1 MIKLKVKKNIDIKKE
16 IANLSEKTDNQIV
29 HKNIELKDKEEWTSD
44 NKLIVNS
51 DKGNLLYE
59 LQKSLDECEK
69 FYFSVA
75 FINYSGIQLL
85 LDKFKELEEKG
96 IKGKIITSTYLN
108 FTDPKALEKIKSF
121 NNIDLKVFITNKE
134 IGFHTKA
141 YIFENKDNY
150 KIIIGSSNI
159 TQSALK
165 SNVEWNTQV
174 ISKKDDY
181 FVQDVI
187 KEYEKLWNCTEIVDD
202 DFLKRY
208 ASFIKELKKVEKTR
222 KEKFINFKPI
232 APNNMQSRAME
243 NLDRL
248 RQYGEDR
255 ALVIAATGTGKTYM
269 SAFDVKNFN
278 PDKILFI
285 VHREEILRKAKVTY
299 EKLINDNKK
308 SMGLYTGNTKE
319 KNVDYLFSTIQTISK
334 HFNEFQEDY
343 FDYII
348 IDEAHHA
355 ASPSYQKLLEYFKPK
370 FILGMTATPERS
382 DSENIFELFNNNV
395 ALEVRLHDALEDE
408 LVIPFHYFG
417 ITDIDGV
424 DLSDVNIDN
433 IAEITK
439 RLKVNERVDFIIE
452 KMRFYGHDGDKCKC
466 IGFCA
471 GVEHAQY
478 MSEEFNKMGIS
489 SVCLTGENSVD
500 ERDEYIKKLES
511 DTDELQVIFTV
522 DIFNEGVD
530 IPSINTVLMLRPTN
544 SPIVFIQ
551 QLGRGL
557 RKHESKSFL
566 TVLDFIGN
574 HRKTFLIAI
583 ALNGARYYDKD
594 SLMVA
599 VAMGFSN
606 LPGCTHIQMDKISQE
621 RILEQIDGENFNAMK
636 YLKEEY
642 FEFKKMNQGRRPELL
657 LDYLKYD
664 GSPDPI
670 KFISKEKTY
679 IGFVAKVEKDE
690 KLKNLLEDEIFYKAM
705 KQLSSNLPLK
715 RIYECSIIK
724 YLLGNEK
731 ISFNSARDEILKY
744 IEYVDDDSV
753 KHALECLNQNYY
765 DKGQKRSGIK
775 FFEYKNEL
783 LYRNEKFKYLLENS
797 TFKKYIEDI
806 INYGLI
812 RYEKEFKGKYYG
824 VPHFKLYEQYQMIDA
839 ALLSNYRKIHSSF
852 RGSGLIANENEYFLF
867 VDLHK
872 EEDIKESI
880 NYKDKFIDR
889 KYFQWQTPNS
899 TATTSERGKNII
911 FNEDRNINLHLFV
924 RKYKEIDGKVEPYIY
939 IGKGNTVEY
948 HGEKPITVKL
958 DLEHEVPVKLYTEFN
973 KKV

>member
-1 MIKLKVKKNIDIKKE
+1 MIKAKENIDIEKE

-29 HKNIELKDKEEWTSD
+29 PKDIELSDKEEWTSS

-85 LDKFKELEEKG
+85 LDKFKELEKKE

-121 NNIDLKVFITNKE
+121 NNIDLKIFITDK

-187 KEYEKLWNCTEIVDD
+187 KEYENLWNCTEIVDD
-202 DFLKRY
+202 DFLNRY
-208 ASFIKELKKVEKTR
+208 SSFIKELKKIEKI
-222 KEKFINFKPI
+222 KKQNFINFKPI
-232 APNNMQSRAME
+232 TPNNMQSRAME
-243 NLDRL
+243 NLARL
-248 RQYGEDR
+248 RQHGEDR

-278 PDKILFI
+278 PNKMLFI

-299 EKLINDNKK
+299 ENLINDNKK
-308 SMGLYTGNTKE
+308 SMGLYTGNIKE
-319 KNVDYLFSTIQTISK
+319 KDVDYLFSTIQTMSK
-334 HFNEFQEDY
+334 HFNEFQENY

-355 ASPSYQKLLEYFKPK
+355 ASPSYQRVLDYFKPK
-370 FILGMTATPERS
+370 FLLGMTATPERS
-382 DSENIFELFNNNV
+382 DCENIFELFNNNV
-395 ALEVRLHDALEDE
+395 ALEVRLHDALEDD

-424 DLSDVNIDN
+424 DLSNVNIDN
-433 IAEITK
+433 ITEITK
-439 RLKVNERVDFIIE
+439 RLKVNERVDFIID
-452 KMRFYGHDGDKCKC
+452 KMRFYGHDGEKCKC
-466 IGFCA
+466 VGFCA
-471 GVEHAQY
+471 GVEHAEY
-478 MSEEFNKMGIS
+478 MSAQFNKRGIR

-500 ERDEYIKKLES
+500 ERAEYIKKLES
-511 DTDELQVIFTV
+511 DTDKLKVIFTV

-530 IPSINTVLMLRPTN
+530 IPSINTALMLRPTN

-594 SLMVA
+594 SLRVA
-599 VAMGFSN
+599 VATGFSN
-606 LPGCTHIQMDKISQE
+606 LPGCTHIQMDKISVE

-664 GSPDPI
+664 GSPEPVR
-670 KFISKEKTY
+670 FISKEKTY
-679 IGFVAKVEKDE
+679 LGFVAKVEKDE
-690 KLKNLLEDEIFYKAM
+690 KLKKFLENEIFYKTM
-705 KQLSSNLPLK
+705 KQLSRSLPLK
-715 RIYECSIIK
+715 RIYEFSIIK
-724 YLLGNEK
+724 YLLNNDK
-731 ISFNSARDEILKY
+731 ISFSSAKDEILKY

-753 KHALECLNQNYY
+753 RHALECLNQDYY
-765 DKGQKRSGIK
+765 DKGQKSSNVK
-775 FFEYKNEL
+775 LFKYKNEV
-783 LYRNEKFKYLLENS
+783 LYRNEEFKCLLEND
-797 TFKKYIEDI
+797 TLKKYIEDI

-812 RYEKEFKGKYYG
+812 RYEKEFEGKYYG
-824 VPHFKLYEQYQMIDA
+824 VPHLKLYEQYQMIDA

-852 RGSGLIANENEYFLF
+852 RGAGLLVNGNEYFLF

-880 NYKDKFIDR
+880 NYNDKFINR
-889 KYFQWQTPNS
+889 KYFQWQSPNN
-899 TATTSERGKNII
+899 TATTSDRGKNII
-911 FNEDRNINLHLFV
+911 FNQERNINLHLFV

-958 DLEHEVPVKLYTEFN
+958 VLEHEIPVKLYTEFN